1 MRHQWQLTDREAQL
15 LAQLEQGRA
24 QVQET
29 RDIVAIHRQ
38 RLLPLAE
45 ESLNAA
51 VADYRAG
58 QGSFLTVIDA
68 ERQQLRTE
76 DNLARAHADYLRAL
90 AALERAAGRPLDSER
105 PIPANQ
111 APADAAGQPDERE

>member
-1 MRHQWQLTDREAQL
+1 
-15 LAQLEQGRA
+15 
-24 QVQET
+24 VQET
-29 RDIVAIHRQ
+29 GDIVAIHQQ

-76 DNLARAHADYLRAL
+76 YNLARAHADYLRAL
-90 AALERAAGRPLDSER
+90 AALERAAGRSLGSALL
-105 PIPANQ
+105 IPANQ
-111 APADAAGQPDERE
+111 APAGTAVDAHKQEKRP